1 MQFTASSRERGIV
14 LVIYDNRRG
23 AWETRVKGDFSQRMK
38 KKKETGPGIDLSG
51 KYGLD

>member
-23 AWETRVKGDFSQRMK
+23 AWETRVKGDFSHRMK
-38 KKKETGPGIDLSG
+38 KKKRNRPRYRFIR
-51 KYGLD
+51 